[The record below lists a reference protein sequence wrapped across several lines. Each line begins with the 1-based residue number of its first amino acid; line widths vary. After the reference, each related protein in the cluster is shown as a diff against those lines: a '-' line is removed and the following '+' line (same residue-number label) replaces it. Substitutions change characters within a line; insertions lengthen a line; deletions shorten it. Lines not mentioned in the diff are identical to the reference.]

1 MIQVLAI
8 LLPKEGLYLFILF
21 HLIICVCKLVS
32 SLFQP
37 GGNVFKQ

>member
-32 SLFQP
+32 SFCFSP
-37 GGNVFKQ
+37 GGTF